1 MIKTMKTNTILILVL
16 MPMAFLL
23 FSCVDNTNDEDCAY
37 DDCTTLYPTHG
48 TMTVKV
54 NFDANNSEIPIQIFS
69 GYYDTG
75 ELIRDD
81 TLYAEKKDFVL
92 PSGIYYTVAAKY
104 KTTGSDIIVIDG
116 EKIDVNSRKEC
127 DSTCY
132 SVTDATVNVK
142 LQY

>member
-1 MIKTMKTNTILILVL
+1 MKTTLKLFSAFILV
-16 MPMAFLL
+16 FVL
-23 FSCVDNTNDEDCAY
+23 FSSCNDISDDENCAY
-37 DDCTTLYPTHG
+37 EDCTTFYPTHG
-48 TMTVKV
+48 TLTVKV
-54 NFDANNSEIPIQIFS
+54 NFDANNNTIPIRIYS

-75 ELIRDD
+75 ELIRED

-92 PSGIYYTVAAKY
+92 PSGVYYTVAAKY
-104 KTTGSDIIVIDG
+104 KTSGSDIVVIDG